1 MRKAAV
7 MFVALAM
14 FLSVSLLAGCEGG
27 RIKAEYEKLK
37 AEAEQ
42 LTKDKADLE
51 SKIQELTNQ
60 VNTLTTENDQLKSQ
74 LAALAQPSP
83 APEVTPQPEETTE

>member
-37 AEAEQ
+37 AGAEQ

-60 VNTLTTENDQLKSQ
+60 VNTLTTENEQLKSQ

-83 APEVTPQPEETTE
+83 APEATPQPEETTE